1 MREGE
6 KFPIRWKLILFTWLG
21 IHIRLHPSFEPGQF
35 PPSWYWSNYTKVR
48 ISINLRVDISKI
60 KWNVWQT
67 ILPLYCYQASVAFNS
82 GLNLVLVYSKLCRF
96 SRHELFKSAAFG
108 PNFGLKYGRT
118 RHYYSNLKFI
128 LLDNRSFKTCNRV
141 KRLLNLFLII

>member
-1 MREGE
+1 MEAYPVYMVG
-6 KFPIRWKLILFTWLG
+6 F
-21 IHIRLHPSFEPGQF
+21 HVRLHPSFEPGQF
-35 PPSWYWSNYTKVR
+35 PPSWYWSNYTRVR
-48 ISINLRVDISKI
+48 ISISLRVDINKI
-60 KWNVWQT
+60 NETYGK
-67 ILPLYCYQASVAFNS
+67 LYCLYMLL
-82 GLNLVLVYSKLCRF
+82 GLRGFQFWSKSSLVYSKLYGF
-96 SRHELFKSAAFG
+96 LRHELFKSAASG